1 MKLVLIILIII
12 IAVILA
18 GWWLANQLGGTVTV
32 KNSFNMSL
40 SLTSPVL
47 PAGGVI
53 PSLYT
58 CDGNNLSLPLKIDYV
73 PPAAK
78 SLALVVDD
86 PDAPNG
92 SFIHWLVWNLKPTD
106 QDLMEGV
113 TPSPA
118 VAGTN
123 SAGQVGYSGPCPPTG
138 EHRYIFKL
146 LALDTKLDLPVS
158 TTIKEFNQATAGHI
172 LEETTLT
179 GRYRRSD

>member
-1 MKLVLIILIII
+1 MRLVLIILIII
-12 IAVILA
+12 IALILA
-18 GWWLANQLGGTVTV
+18 GWWLANQSGNTITV

-47 PAGGVI
+47 QAEGTI

-58 CDGNNLSLPLKIDYV
+58 CDGDNLSLPLKIESV
-73 PPAAK
+73 PAAAK

-92 SFIHWLVWNLKPTD
+92 SFIHWLVWNLPPTT

-118 VAGTN
+118 TAGTN
-123 SAGQVGYSGPCPPTG
+123 SAGQVGYSGPCPPSG

-146 LALDTKLDLPVS
+146 LALDTELDLPVS
-158 TTIKEFNQATAGHI
+158 TTIKEFNQAIAGHV
-172 LEETTLT
+172 LEEATLA